1 MRMLDAYSL
10 AAGILIGLSLAAPP
24 GPVNAI
30 IAAESV
36 KKSYLNGM
44 KVGLGAMTADATFLV
59 ITLVG
64 VTVLFTGD
72 AVKIIVSLAGGL
84 ILAYMAVTILK
95 DFNKPLKEDGKEKL
109 KNPYLTGLTIG
120 ITNPAQILWWLTAGA
135 ALIANFN
142 APGIVG
148 FFIGIGLWVSSFS
161 MTLHFARKKAVWMY
175 PAVTLVSGVVLLF
188 FSALL
193 IYGAIGLIIHV
204 NVNLMQIFSI

>member
-1 MRMLDAYSL
+1 MRMFDAYSL
-10 AAGILIGLSLAAPP
+10 VAGILIGLSLAVPP

-84 ILAYMAVTILK
+84 ILAYMAVMILK
-95 DFNKPLKEDGKEKL
+95 DFNKPLKGDGKENL
-109 KNPYLTGLTIG
+109 KNPYLTEIG
-120 ITNPAQILWWLTAGA
+120 RA
-135 ALIANFN
+135 
-142 APGIVG
+142 
-148 FFIGIGLWVSSFS
+148 
-161 MTLHFARKKAVWMY
+161 
-175 PAVTLVSGVVLLF
+175 
-188 FSALL
+188 
-193 IYGAIGLIIHV
+193 HV
-204 NVNLMQIFSI
+204 

>member
-1 MRMLDAYSL
+1 MRMFDAYSL
-10 AAGILIGLSLAAPP
+10 VAGILIGLSLAVPP

-84 ILAYMAVTILK
+84 ILAYMAVMILK
-95 DFNKPLKEDGKEKL
+95 DFNKPLKGDGKENL

-120 ITNPAQILWWLTAGA
+120 ITNPSQILWWITAGA

-148 FFIGIGLWVSSFS
+148 FFVGIGLWVSSFS
-161 MTLHFARKKAVWMY
+161 MTLHFARKKAEWLY

-188 FSALL
+188 FSIILLYNALTMIL
-193 IYGAIGLIIHV
+193 
-204 NVNLMQIFSI
+204 